1 MINTTTTNLVG
12 RDVDVYFNLHRK
24 CWSVRDRKT
33 RRVVAHVDHI
43 VLSDVSFRVSA
54 AGNARV
60 RREGKKNVH
69 AFARGTVAE
78 DQLRFFVEDTALVTY
93 NPYKFTTFVDAEN
106 GWPIYG
112 AAFASFDGKI
122 VEALDTVS
130 TCGRVAA

>member
-1 MINTTTTNLVG
+1 MTNNHHLIG
-12 RDVDVYFNLHRK
+12 TDVDVYFNLHRK

-33 RRVVAHVDHI
+33 RRVVAHAAQV
-43 VLSDVSFRVSA
+43 VLSDVTFRVSA

-69 AFARGTVAE
+69 AFARGTVCE

-112 AAFASFDGKI
+112 ASFASFNGKI

-130 TCGRVAA
+130 TCGKVAA